1 MNKFGQIR
9 ITDEGLV
16 DVGADQLDLAHVG
29 SGNLQIEVKKK
40 RNFNA
45 LKKWED

>member
-29 SGNLQIEVKKK
+29 SGNLQSEVKK
-40 RNFNA
+40 RRSFNA
-45 LKKWED
+45 FKR